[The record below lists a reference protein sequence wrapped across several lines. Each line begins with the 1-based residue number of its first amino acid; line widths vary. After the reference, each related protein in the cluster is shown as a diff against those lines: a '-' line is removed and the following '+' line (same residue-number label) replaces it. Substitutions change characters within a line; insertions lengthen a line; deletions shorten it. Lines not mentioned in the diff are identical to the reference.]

1 MNTRYIPALSFKWVM
16 REETFK
22 RKLIMQAGTKPGMI
36 VLDLGCGTGRLTL
49 MLKQAHPDASI
60 FVCIS
65 INVEL
70 SWGNHRHWV
79 KQV

>member
-1 MNTRYIPALSFKWVM
+1 MNTRYIPALSFKWLTPLYDPLLSWV
-16 REETFK
+16 
-22 RKLIMQAGTKPGMI
+22 MQASIKPSKT
-36 VLDLGCGTGRLTL
+36 VLDLGCGTGTLIL

-60 FVCIS
+60 FVCIL

>member
-1 MNTRYIPALSFKWVM
+1 MNTRYIPARSFKWVM
-16 REETFK
+16 REETCK
-22 RKLIMQAGTKPGMI
+22 RKLIMQASIKPGMT
-36 VLDLGCGTGRLTL
+36 VLDLGCGTGTLILT
-49 MLKQAHPDASI
+49 LKQAHPDASI